1 MTVLRLPGPDRFD
14 EATRLAT
21 EDDASVARGFFSVE
35 VRPWSV
41 VLHA

>member
-1 MTVLRLPGPDRFD
+1 MAVLRLPGPDRFD

-21 EDDASVARGFFSVE
+21 EDDGSVASGFFIAE
-35 VRPWSV
+35 VRPWRV